1 MKLTTDIDM
10 VLIIEN
16 RIRDGICHVISR
28 YAEAN
33 NKYMKHNKKDKE
45 KSSLMYWDLNNL
57 CGWAMSQN
65 FLANIFKWV

>member
-33 NKYMKHNKKDKE
+33 NKYMKQNKKDKVL
-45 KSSLMYWDLNNL
+45 SCLIYWDLNNL
-57 CGWAMSQN
+57 CGWAMSQKL
-65 FLANIFKWV
+65 LANILNWV

>member
-33 NKYMKHNKKDKE
+33 NKYMKQNKKDKVL
-45 KSSLMYWDLNNL
+45 SCLIYWDLNNL
-57 CGWAMSQN
+57 CGWAMSQKL
-65 FLANIFKWV
+65 LANILKWV

>member
-33 NKYMKHNKKDKE
+33 NKYMKQNKKDKVL
-45 KSSLMYWDLNNL
+45 SCLIYWDLNNL
-57 CGWAMSQN
+57 CGWAMSQKL
-65 FLANIFKWV
+65 FANILKWV